1 MDFSDLV
8 RFGVGVVWLQK
19 TGDLR
24 LPLGLASSDFEKWCG
39 LLEYKF
45 HFIGRSDIA

>member
-39 LLEYKF
+39 LHEYKF